1 MHNFWYML
9 IIRQHARK
17 VLENIQPTL
26 PNALGDG
33 NIQKRRL
40 PSPPCKIIQTT
51 NSTDVERLISGASLL
66 GLVAQMHTCQP
77 AKLKCGNFSVF
88 CVNFEGKIRNKFCG
102 KIGQHAGKCTTCE
115 KCIYTKIGIVEVF

>member
-1 MHNFWYML
+1 ML

-26 PNALGDG
+26 PNTLGDG
-33 NIQKRRL
+33 NSQKRRL

-66 GLVAQMHTCQP
+66 DLVAQMAERRIWRSGGRSLEICP
-77 AKLKCGNFSVF
+77 GLL
-88 CVNFEGKIRNKFCG
+88 
-102 KIGQHAGKCTTCE
+102 
-115 KCIYTKIGIVEVF
+115 